1 MEKDTRPRSPGR
13 VGEPHDPD
21 SGSWWPLRPGHPRS
35 WPLLWSNVPSLGE
48 MRSWEELNG
57 RPAPV
62 HHQRPPPT
70 LEIDTAPIRSSWVP
84 IDRDEL
90 DTGFD
95 DDPEEVTMSIP
106 LVAPEPPPAAE
117 PPAPPPP
124 APPPKKPRKS
134 VLSPEKLAE
143 IDRLL
148 EDQTL
153 SLSEI
158 ARRVRAGHAT
168 IRQRANLIRPILGR
182 WSHAA

>member
-21 SGSWWPLRPGHPRS
+21 SGSWWPLRAGHERS
-35 WPLLWSNVPSLGE
+35 WPLLWANSPSLGE
-48 MRSWEELNG
+48 LQDLDSLNG
-57 RPAPV
+57 RKPQRE
-62 HHQRPPPT
+62 HTRPPPDPIS
-70 LEIDTAPIRSSWVP
+70 IDSPVVLSSWVLSG
-84 IDRDEL
+84 DDDGR
-90 DTGFD
+90 GFD
-95 DDPEEVTMSIP
+95 DFEPEASKPPASPPAAE
-106 LVAPEPPPAAE
+106 APEPPPA
-117 PPAPPPP
+117 PPPV
-124 APPPKKPRKS
+124 KKPRKS

-148 EDQTL
+148 EDPDL
-153 SLSEI
+153 SLAEI